1 MVGRNLVKV
10 QEYEMASRVQ
20 QEIEEVKVR
29 EEREK
34 EHADNEVVELRLK
47 TLRKQQEATIS
58 SLLQKVQKDR
68 NDHLKQRQVET

>member
-1 MVGRNLVKV
+1 MAGRNLVKV

-34 EHADNEVVELRLK
+34 ELADNEVVELRLK